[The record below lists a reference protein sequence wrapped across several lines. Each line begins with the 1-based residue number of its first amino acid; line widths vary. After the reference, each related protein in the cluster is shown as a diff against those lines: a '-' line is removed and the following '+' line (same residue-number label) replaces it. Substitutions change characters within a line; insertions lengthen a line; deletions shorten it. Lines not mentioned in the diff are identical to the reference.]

1 MSSSIFKDLEKQ
13 RLYEREM
20 EALERAY
27 QREQEAMNYQCDN
40 EPEIIYESEW
50 HQGFGSEA
58 KEYIGIDSD
67 QRFHYAL
74 EIGDAEDFSWHGPYE
89 TRVQA
94 EEALEEAYNQWDQRV
109 SKREEA
115 WEAQQI
121 AQFEEESQAH
131 GIKL

>member
-1 MSSSIFKDLEKQ
+1 MSSSIFKDLERERQ
-13 RLYEREM
+13 IEEREREYEREI
-20 EALERAY
+20 
-27 QREQEAMNYQCDN
+27 EAMQNQRYTG
-40 EPEIIYESEW
+40 PEIIYESEW

-74 EIGDAEDFSWHGPYE
+74 EIGEAEDFTWHGPYE

-121 AQFEEESQAH
+121 AELEQEQGMER
-131 GIKL
+131 